1 MSVIRLHSL
10 RWIDAFT
17 ALIEL
22 FFLEQTNNEKDLLQ
36 KSVDALGEEH
46 KSESE
51 KLKEEL
57 KRKLQ
62 TAAEQYEA
70 KLQVEINKG
79 IKRNGLHSPK

>member
-1 MSVIRLHSL
+1 
-10 RWIDAFT
+10 
-17 ALIEL
+17 L